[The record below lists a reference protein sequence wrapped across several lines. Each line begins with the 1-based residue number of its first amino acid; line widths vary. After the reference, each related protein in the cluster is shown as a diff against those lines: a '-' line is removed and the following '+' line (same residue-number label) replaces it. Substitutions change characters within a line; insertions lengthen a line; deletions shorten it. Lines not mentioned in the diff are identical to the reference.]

1 MTSDPLQLLKQL
13 EPIVR
18 PAYAGGPGPQPT
30 RGLEHEQFD
39 ELLARARQ
47 GTIESGRTV
56 SAGLLQ
62 AGEPLSRG
70 QLSRLS
76 AAADLAEASGAER
89 AMLLMDGRGL
99 ILDVAARTLTGEL
112 SPDSEARVVRL
123 DAAVHVPGEGDEA
136 GAAPVA
142 PPTGV
147 APPGVA
153 EQIEAAE
160 RRQTAA

>member
-13 EPIVR
+13 EPVVR
-18 PAYAGGPGPQPT
+18 PAYAGGAGAQPT
-30 RGLEHEQFD
+30 AGVEHGRFE

-47 GTIESGRTV
+47 GRIESGRTV
-56 SAGLLQ
+56 SADYQ
-62 AGEPLSRG
+62 AGEALTRG

-76 AAADLAEASGAER
+76 AAADLAEASGAQR

-99 ILDVAARTLTGEL
+99 LLDVAGRSLTGEL
-112 SPDSEARVVRL
+112 STDDASRFVSL
-123 DAAVHVPGEGDEA
+123 DAAVYVPGENQET
-136 GAAPVA
+136 AAPVA

-153 EQIEAAE
+153 EQIDAVE
-160 RRQTAA
+160 RRQSAA